1 MAASY
6 RSSSGG
12 GAGGGGGSSG
22 GGSGGT
28 DDAMGGW
35 MPSAQDLLRAAKFR
49 GIMRPLAAD
58 AIDAIQR
65 QLLREHDRG
74 VALDLILQELAAY
87 LGRRESIACGGPGG
101 SGGGGGAIS
110 EAIISDVIAT
120 MTRGDDDLR
129 AVRAA
134 PLVLCSW

>member
-1 MAASY
+1 
-6 RSSSGG
+6 
-12 GAGGGGGSSG
+12 
-22 GGSGGT
+22 
-28 DDAMGGW
+28 

-65 QLLREHDRG
+65 QLLREHDRS

-87 LGRRESIACGGPGG
+87 LGRRESIAGGGGG